1 MKKTILI
8 VILAL
13 FSGTMFSQDKRSKQE
28 YWDHIKAL
36 KVAYITQEMNM
47 NTELAQKFWPIY
59 NNYEC
64 QKLDLHK
71 KEHVDLDNLNTLSEQ
86 EANKL
91 LTQFVDVEKQEY
103 VIKKQLFNDLLQ
115 IMPASEIIKLHK
127 VETDFNKKLLKEFRE
142 RRASEEKRK

>member
-1 MKKTILI
+1 M
-8 VILAL
+8 LAL
-13 FSGTMFSQDKRSKQE
+13 FSGTMFSQDKQSKEE

-47 NTELAQKFWPIY
+47 DTQLAQKFWPIY

-71 KEHVDLDNLNTLSEQ
+71 KEHVDLNNLNDLSEDD
-86 EANKL
+86 ANKL

-103 VIKKQLFNDLLQ
+103 IIKKQLFNNLLQ

-127 VETDFNKKLLKEFRE
+127 VESYFNKKLLKEFRE
-142 RRASEEKRK
+142 RKASENKKK